1 MELMGVFW
9 SGVIRLGVEGPGGC
23 DLSGVECTPGVL
35 VSCAQLCCLY
45 KIGGGTYGVCVWL

>member
-1 MELMGVFW
+1 MGVMGMFW
-9 SGVIRLGVEGPGGC
+9 SEVIRLGVEGLGGC

-45 KIGGGTYGVCVWL
+45 KVGGRT

>member
-1 MELMGVFW
+1 MFW